1 MLMLVLILMLMVML
15 TLVMMQE
22 VDLEDFVNRPEKIS
36 AADIS
41 AIAQEAGLQAVRE
54 NRYVVLPK
62 DLDKAYKKHVNK
74 HDTEHAF
81 YSM

>member
-1 MLMLVLILMLMVML
+1 MVFFRDTTTVFACL
-15 TLVMMQE
+15 QE
-22 VDLEDFVNRPEKIS
+22 VDLEDYVNRPEKIS

-54 NRYVVLPK
+54 NRYVVLAK
-62 DLDKAYKKHVNK
+62 DIDKAYKKHVNK

>member
-1 MLMLVLILMLMVML
+1 MSPPPVTAIFPAVCGGWK
-15 TLVMMQE
+15 E
-22 VDLEDFVNRPEKIS
+22 VDLEDYVNRPEKVS

-41 AIAQEAGLQAVRE
+41 AIAQEAGLQAVRK
-54 NRYVVLPK
+54 NRYVVLGK

>member
-1 MLMLVLILMLMVML
+1 M
-15 TLVMMQE
+15 
-22 VDLEDFVNRPEKIS
+22 NRPEKIS

-54 NRYVVLPK
+54 NRYVVLGK

>member
-1 MLMLVLILMLMVML
+1 MSLYSVTDGLYYDVHYC
-15 TLVMMQE
+15 TQE
-22 VDLEDFVNRPEKIS
+22 VDLEDYVNRPEKIS